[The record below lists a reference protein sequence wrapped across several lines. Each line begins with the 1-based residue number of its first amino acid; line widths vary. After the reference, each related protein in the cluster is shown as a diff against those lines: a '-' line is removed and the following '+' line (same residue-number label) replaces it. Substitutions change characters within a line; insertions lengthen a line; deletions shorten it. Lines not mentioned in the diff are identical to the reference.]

1 MYEQVFQL
9 KKQPFSISPNPEHYY
24 PAKSTQ
30 LALAQ
35 CKMAVDRGNGPAV
48 VIGNG
53 GTGKTLLL
61 NMLAEDYGEQFR
73 IAQISCSK
81 LDNRLDLLQSIM
93 FCLKLPFRDMA
104 EGELRLAFTEF
115 LRPHEGCR
123 HGVLILIDDAHWLN
137 SGLLDELR
145 MLSGIS
151 HQGQLRCHL
160 IMTGNRHLEETLLDP
175 QNDSLNQ
182 RISSRGQ
189 LANLTGSE
197 TPEYVRTHLRRAG
210 GGSRQFF
217 NESALQK
224 IQALS
229 GGVPRLVNQLC
240 DAALIACVLHRQEIV
255 DDTTLLKAWQDIEQF
270 PSNWPQTT
278 PPLAKS
284 VETDSLQSI
293 EFGKLDEDESPT
305 IVAIKKND
313 HFATFENTQHLNSF
327 TPTVDKTDCCGSQS
341 CSKSPRKDSYVAH
354 CEIDLGYK
362 FYDSEFETPMQKPV
376 ANPNPKGEAV
386 STFARGRNENP
397 FEEEFETEQAVV
409 NRLKDSC
416 KKLNQFSGSLGR
428 KEVEPTI
435 SAIGGCDQ
443 NVAFGEHQ
451 NSIYMADDVAFTETA
466 TEAVS
471 APIGSTEIGQF
482 WSTEPNEAYSDRLGN
497 VASEGNLSMNSET
510 IARMR
515 IETVSVPFQN
525 MTPLSEKSPQKDM
538 GDDRDILIVN
548 RPPATTTT
556 NQKTPEE
563 QQLENIEQ
571 ELMALKPMKGRA
583 VRLDYTDLF
592 KQLRQTETC

>member
-24 PAKSTQ
+24 PAQSTQ

-35 CKMAVDRGNGPAV
+35 CKMAVDRGSGPAV
-48 VIGNG
+48 VIGNSG
-53 GTGKTLLL
+53 IGKTLLL

-151 HQGQLRCHL
+151 CQGQMRCHL

-182 RISSRGQ
+182 RISCRSQ
-189 LANLTGSE
+189 VTNLTARE
-197 TPEYVRTHLRRAG
+197 TTEYVRTHLRRAG
-210 GGSRQFF
+210 GGSRHFF
-217 NESALQK
+217 NEQSLEK
-224 IQALS
+224 IHALS
-229 GGVPRLVNQLC
+229 GGNPRLVNQLC

-255 DDTTLLKAWQDIEQF
+255 DDVILLKAWQDIEQF
-270 PSNWPQTT
+270 PGNWPQTT
-278 PPLAKS
+278 PTFAKAVDTS
-284 VETDSLQSI
+284 SNESI
-293 EFGKLDEDESPT
+293 EFGALEEDDAPT
-305 IVAIKKND
+305 IVAINKNECYATPENANYSD
-313 HFATFENTQHLNSF
+313 HLVPGNDETE
-327 TPTVDKTDCCGSQS
+327 CCGSQS
-341 CSKSPRKDSYVAH
+341 CSTGKARDNYVAH

-362 FYDSEFETPMQKPV
+362 FFDSEFTKPIKQP
-376 ANPNPKGEAV
+376 ANPSPSGEARTK
-386 STFARGRNENP
+386 SAADQIENP
-397 FEEEFETEQAVV
+397 FAEEFASEQAVV
-409 NRLKDSC
+409 NRLKDHC
-416 KKLNQFSGSLGR
+416 KKLNQFSCKMAR
-428 KEVEPTI
+428 NEVESKI
-435 SAIGGCDQ
+435 AAMGSSGQ
-443 NVAFGEHQ
+443 NIAVGEYQ
-451 NSIYMADDVAFTETA
+451 TNSIYMEDDVVPAEKA
-466 TEAVS
+466 TVGG
-471 APIGSTEIGQF
+471 P
-482 WSTEPNEAYSDRLGN
+482 PV
-497 VASEGNLSMNSET
+497 VASTDMGQIWMSQPSSSQLDSSGTIESQGNLSINSET

-525 MTPLSEKSPQKDM
+525 MTPLSEKSPQKDV

-548 RPPATTTT
+548 RPPVTTT
-556 NQKTPEE
+556 NQQSAEE
-563 QQLENIEQ
+563 QQLETLEQ
-571 ELMALKPMKGRA
+571 ELMAMKPMKGRA

>member
-9 KKQPFSISPNPEHYY
+9 KKQPFSVSPNPEHYY

-35 CKMAVDRGNGPAV
+35 CKLAVDRGNGPAV

-151 HQGQLRCHL
+151 YQGQMRCHL
-160 IMTGNRHLEETLLDP
+160 ILTGNRHLEETLLDP

-182 RISSRGQ
+182 RISCRSQ
-189 LANLTGSE
+189 LTNLTARE
-197 TPEYVRTHLRRAG
+197 TAEYVRAHLRRAG
-210 GGSRQFF
+210 GGNRQFF
-217 NESALQK
+217 NEQSLEK
-224 IQALS
+224 IHALS
-229 GGVPRLVNQLC
+229 GGNPRLVNQLC
-240 DAALIACVLHRQEIV
+240 DAALIACVLHRQEMV
-255 DDTTLLKAWQDIEQF
+255 DDVILLKAWQDIEQF
-270 PSNWPQTT
+270 PGNWPQTT
-278 PPLAKS
+278 PSFTKPADTLNN
-284 VETDSLQSI
+284 ESI
-293 EFGKLDEDESPT
+293 EFGALEEDDSPT
-305 IVAIKKND
+305 IVTIAKND
-313 HFATFENTQHLNSF
+313 SYATSEN
-327 TPTVDKTDCCGSQS
+327 PKYTDHRMPGSEETECCGSQS
-341 CSKSPRKDSYVAH
+341 CSTGKAKDTYVAH
-354 CEIDLGYK
+354 CEIDIGYK
-362 FYDSEFETPMQKPV
+362 FFDSEFTTPIKQPV
-376 ANPNPKGEAV
+376 ANPNPKGEARSKPALDQDV
-386 STFARGRNENP
+386 NP
-397 FEEEFETEQAVV
+397 FAEEFASEQAVV
-409 NRLKDSC
+409 NRLKDHC
-416 KKLNQFSGSLGR
+416 KKLNQFSGNMAR
-428 KEVEPTI
+428 NEVESKIATLG
-435 SAIGGCDQ
+435 SSDQ
-443 NVAFGEHQ
+443 NNSIGEYQ
-451 NSIYMADDVAFTETA
+451 SNSIYMEDEVALADGTLERESPLV
-466 TEAVS
+466 VS
-471 APIGSTEIGQF
+471 TDIGQI
-482 WSTEPNEAYSDRLGN
+482 WTAEPYGTHLNSTGAIESQ
-497 VASEGNLSMNSET
+497 GNLSTSSET

-515 IETVSVPFQN
+515 IETVSVPFQH
-525 MTPLSEKSPQKDM
+525 MTPMSEKSPQKDL

-548 RPPATTTT
+548 RPPVTTT
-556 NQKTPEE
+556 NHQTAEE
-563 QQLENIEQ
+563 QQLETIEQ
-571 ELMALKPMKGRA
+571 ELMEMKPMKGRA